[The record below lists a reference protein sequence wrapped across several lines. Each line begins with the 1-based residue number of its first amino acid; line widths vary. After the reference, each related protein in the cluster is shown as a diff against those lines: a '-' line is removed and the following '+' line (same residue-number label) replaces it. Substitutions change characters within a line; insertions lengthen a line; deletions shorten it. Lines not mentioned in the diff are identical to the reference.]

1 MHDASRTRNKS
12 DRDFRA
18 AKQGATTM
26 LEPKIEAVS
35 TQVNLDAPW
44 SLVAH
49 FSTFPRWKPED
60 VAEAAKD
67 IARRLQAVGVPC
79 ELLDANLYLSIPYD
93 ASVTAN
99 GVTYAAKPLA
109 YAKSIPEGLI
119 GELVHVPGT
128 LAVSTASFYDKNRKN
143 EGDAAAERLRGKI
156 VLTDGFANPQKVLE
170 FQQKGAIGVIAIN
183 PGVDRHWG
191 ICSSIWGTPDLD
203 GLPRKPLI
211 PVVAVANSD
220 GAALMEL
227 AQTGANVTLKTR
239 LEEGWFNSPV
249 PVVNIDGTTEPEK
262 FVLLHGH
269 YDSWDVGVGDNAT
282 GDAAMLEIA
291 RVLWANKD
299 SLNRSVRI
307 AWWPGHSTGRYA
319 GSAWFADTFA
329 IDLDEN
335 CVAQINCDSPGCRWA
350 DVYEDVAWMS
360 EAEGFCKDLI
370 RDVTGQKSHGER
382 PLRAGDYS
390 FNNIGLTSF
399 FMLSSTMTQEK
410 RREMNYYTVGG
421 CGGNIAWHTEND
433 TLEIADK
440 DVLLRDIKLY
450 LAAVMRVANAPI
462 LPFDW
467 RATVKEFDTTLAGY
481 IRAAGADADVLA
493 PVSQALSE
501 LYSALTTFYGVADTL
516 APAQANAVIQG
527 LARILV
533 PLNYTRGP
541 RFTHDPALPVP
552 ALPQIAVANQ
562 IGTLPEAER
571 GFARTQLQRG
581 ANRTVAALRA
591 ATRLTAL

>member
-1 MHDASRTRNKS
+1 MLDSRIKTAI
-12 DRDFRA
+12 D
-18 AKQGATTM
+18 
-26 LEPKIEAVS
+26 
-35 TQVNLDAPW
+35 QVNDVAPW
-44 SLVAH
+44 ALVEH

-60 VAEAAKD
+60 VAEAAVD
-67 IARRLQAVGVPC
+67 IARRLEEVGVPC

-93 ASVTAN
+93 ASVEAN

-109 YAKSIPEGLI
+109 YAKSIPEGLT
-119 GELVHVPGT
+119 GALVHVPGT
-128 LAVSTASFYDKNRKN
+128 LAASTASFYDKNRKN
-143 EGDAAAERLRGKI
+143 ESDADADRLRGKI

-170 FQQKGAIGVIAIN
+170 FQQKGAIGVIAVN

-211 PVVAVANSD
+211 PVAAVSNPD
-220 GAALMEL
+220 GAALVAL
-227 AQTGANVTLKTR
+227 AQSGGSVTLKTR
-239 LEEGWFNSPV
+239 LEEGWFSSPV
-249 PVVNIDGTTEPEK
+249 PVVNITGSEEADK

-299 SLNRSVRI
+299 NLRRSVRI

-319 GSAWFADTFA
+319 GSAWFADAFA

-335 CVAQINCDSPGCRWA
+335 CVAQVNCDSPGCRWA
-350 DVYEDVAWMS
+350 DVYENVAWMS
-360 EAEGFCKDLI
+360 EAEGFCKDVI
-370 RDVTGQKSHGER
+370 REVTGQESNGER

-399 FMLSSTMTQEK
+399 FMLSSTMTEEK
-410 RREMNYYTVGG
+410 RQEMEYYTVGG

-433 TLEIADK
+433 IMEIADK
-440 DVLLRDIKLY
+440 DVLMRDIKLY
-450 LAAVMRVANAPI
+450 LGAVMSIANAEV

-467 RATVKEFDTTLAGY
+467 RGTMAEFDATLSRY
-481 IRAAGADADVLA
+481 IQGAGADAELLN
-493 PVSQALSE
+493 PVSTALGELSAAIDAFYAKVPTMPQA
-501 LYSALTTFYGVADTL
+501 T
-516 APAQANAVIQG
+516 ANDVIQN
-527 LARILV
+527 LARVLV

-541 RFTHDPALPVP
+541 RFSHDPALPVP
-552 ALPQIAVANQ
+552 ALPLIAVATQ
-562 IGTLPEAER
+562 IDDLPDSER
-571 GFARTQLQRG
+571 GFARTQLVRG
-581 ANRTVAALRA
+581 VNRTVAALRA
-591 ATRLTAL
+591 ATRLVS

>member
-1 MHDASRTRNKS
+1 MLDSRIEKALAQVSDA
-12 DRDFRA
+12 
-18 AKQGATTM
+18 
-26 LEPKIEAVS
+26 
-35 TQVNLDAPW
+35 APW
-44 SLVAH
+44 ALVEH
-49 FSTFPRWKPED
+49 FATFPRWKPED
-60 VAEAAKD
+60 VAASAQD
-67 IARRLQAVGVPC
+67 IARRLAAVGVPC
-79 ELLDANLYLSIPYD
+79 ELLDANLYLSIPYE
-93 ASVTAN
+93 ASVEVG

-109 YAKSIPEGLI
+109 YAKSIPEGLT
-119 GELVHVPGT
+119 GALVHVPGT
-128 LAVSTASFYDKNRKN
+128 LAASTASFYDKNRKN
-143 EGDAAAERLRGKI
+143 EADAAEDRLRGRI

-203 GLPRKPLI
+203 GLPRKPRI
-211 PVVAVANSD
+211 PVAAVSNPD
-220 GAALMEL
+220 GAALVAL
-227 AQTGANVTLKTR
+227 AQAGGSVTLKTR
-239 LEEGWFNSPV
+239 LEEGWFASPA
-249 PVVNIDGTTEPEK
+249 PVVTIPGAEEPEK

-282 GDAAMLEIA
+282 GDAALLEIA
-291 RVLWANKD
+291 RVLWANKGD
-299 SLNRSVRI
+299 LRRSVRI

-335 CVAQINCDSPGCRWA
+335 CVAQVNCDSPGCRWA

-360 EAEGFCKDLI
+360 EAEGFCKDVI
-370 RDVTGQKSHGER
+370 RAVTGQESHGER

-399 FMLSSTMTQEK
+399 FMLSSTMTEEK
-410 RREMNYYTVGG
+410 RREMGYYTVGG

-433 TLEIADK
+433 TMEIADK
-440 DVLLRDIKLY
+440 DVLLRDIRLY
-450 LAAVMRVANAPI
+450 LAAVMSVANAPL

-467 RATVKEFDTTLAGY
+467 RATVAEFDATATKYASAAGPGAALLTPVTDALTELAGALDAFY
-481 IRAAGADADVLA
+481 AAAPTLPEARAN
-493 PVSQALSE
+493 E
-501 LYSALTTFYGVADTL
+501 
-516 APAQANAVIQG
+516 VIQG

-552 ALPQIAVANQ
+552 ALPLLAVAGQIA
-562 IGTLPEAER
+562 GLPEAER
-571 GFARTQLQRG
+571 GFARTQLVRG
-581 ANRTVAALRA
+581 VNRTVAALRA
-591 ATRLTAL
+591 ATRLAAV